1 MCFTHTSNTILANT
15 HHTCAL
21 MYRRT
26 ALIRRIK
33 ARKKKRMYNII
44 NTGLCENISS
54 SELCVWLRKK
64 SIPHS
69 CEPTQKNKYK
79 LTTKNCRQFDY
90 VKTNLL
96 VEFFFIR
103 AEIECR
109 FYLCVWSTPTSSCGA
124 RQIFDVCVG
133 HPSPERM
140 PSKPNC
146 LILYANNSPNTHIQH
161 IIYCCRAISVA
172 VNITTTCI
180 YVCANQNQK
189 QWPKKKSTN

>member
-124 RQIFDVCVG
+124 RQIFDVCVWATQV
-133 HPSPERM
+133 PSA
-140 PSKPNC
+140 C
-146 LILYANNSPNTHIQH
+146 LLSQIVSFYTQTIAQIHIFSILFIVVV
-161 IIYCCRAISVA
+161 RF
-172 VNITTTCI
+172 
-180 YVCANQNQK
+180 
-189 QWPKKKSTN
+189 QWL